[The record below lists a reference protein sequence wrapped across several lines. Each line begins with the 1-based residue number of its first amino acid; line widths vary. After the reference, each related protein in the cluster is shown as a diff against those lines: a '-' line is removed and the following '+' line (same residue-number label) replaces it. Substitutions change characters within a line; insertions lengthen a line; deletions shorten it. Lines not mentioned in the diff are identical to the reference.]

1 MLNIKWTWWLLL
13 IALVVF
19 DQGSKHLSVA
29 YLLEGE
35 PFAIIPGLNFT
46 LAYNKGAAFSFLA
59 DSAGWQRWFFVGI
72 TVLVSVLLL
81 YWLSKTKIKL
91 EQFAFILIL
100 SGAIGNLID
109 RLAFGHVIDFIDVY
123 FKNWHWYTF
132 NIADSA
138 ICVGAFLVL
147 WVSFFKKDN
156 A

>member
-81 YWLSKTKIKL
+81 YWLSKTKMY
-91 EQFAFILIL
+91 E
-100 SGAIGNLID
+100 
-109 RLAFGHVIDFIDVY
+109 
-123 FKNWHWYTF
+123 
-132 NIADSA
+132 
-138 ICVGAFLVL
+138 
-147 WVSFFKKDN
+147 
-156 A
+156 